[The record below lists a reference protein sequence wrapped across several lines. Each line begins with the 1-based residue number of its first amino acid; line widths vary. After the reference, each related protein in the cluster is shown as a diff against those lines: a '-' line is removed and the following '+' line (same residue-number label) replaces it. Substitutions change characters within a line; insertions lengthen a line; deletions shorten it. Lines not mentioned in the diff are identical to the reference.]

1 MISWTIILIIA
12 IALYFDFLN
21 GRNDA
26 ANSIATIVS
35 TRVLSPRLAVAWAA
49 FFNFVAAFG
58 FGVHVATTIGK
69 GIVHPEIV
77 TTEIIFSAL
86 IGAIV
91 WTSIC
96 IHWGLPISVT
106 HALIGGLIGS
116 ALISKGAGVLLF
128 GGITKVVLFIFLAP
142 VIGMFLASVI
152 TIIVYWLVRYWPP
165 RKVDS
170 SFRKL
175 QLLSAAVYSLA
186 HGTND
191 AQKTMGVIAILL
203 YSNGLMGST
212 FHIPIWVILSCH
224 AAIAL
229 GTLLGGWKTVET
241 MGMRL
246 TKIQPVSGFCAETS
260 GGITILIMSMFGI
273 PVSTTHTITGAIAGA
288 GSMKRVSAVRWGL
301 ASKIVW
307 AWVLTIPASAAT
319 GALVYFITD
328 FIKTALR

>member
-1 MISWTIILIIA
+1 MSWIIILIVA

-35 TRVLSPRLAVAWAA
+35 TRVLSPRLAVLWAA
-49 FFNFVAAFG
+49 FFNFAAVFL

-69 GIVHPEIV
+69 GIVSPEVV

-86 IGAIV
+86 IGAII

-116 ALISKGAGVLLF
+116 SIVSKGASILIIK
-128 GGITKVVLFIFLAP
+128 GIVKVVSFIFLAP
-142 VIGMFLASVI
+142 IIGLILASVI
-152 TIIVYWLVRYWPP
+152 TIIVHWSVRYWPP

-191 AQKTMGVIAILL
+191 AQKTMGIIALLL
-203 YSNGLMGST
+203 YSNGLMGSV
-212 FHIPIWVILSCH
+212 FHIPVWVIISCY
-224 AAIAL
+224 ASIAL

-260 GGITILIMSMFGI
+260 GGITIIIMSLFGI

-288 GSMKRVSAVRWGL
+288 GSMKRVSAVRWGI
-301 ASKIVW
+301 AAKILW
-307 AWVLTIPASAAT
+307 AWVLTIPAAGLM
-319 GALVYFITD
+319 GALVFFLVD
-328 FIKTALR
+328 FIKRMR